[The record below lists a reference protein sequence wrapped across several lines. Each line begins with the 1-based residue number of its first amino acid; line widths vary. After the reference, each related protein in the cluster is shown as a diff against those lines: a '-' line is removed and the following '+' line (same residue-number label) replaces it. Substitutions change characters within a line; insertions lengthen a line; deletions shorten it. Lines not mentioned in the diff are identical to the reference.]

1 MTARWA
7 VLSLVAITSLASD
20 DKPCPP
26 PMLVCVGSQEEA
38 DRKNAELAEGC
49 HIYAVCDGAVD
60 AADERD

>member
-1 MTARWA
+1 
-7 VLSLVAITSLASD
+7 
-20 DKPCPP
+20 
-26 PMLVCVGSQEEA
+26 MLVCVGSQEEA